1 MRVIVSLKL
10 PPLAQAY
17 GRGLYAAGSAH
28 RLNVHS
34 ATSRAY
40 LQRIKKEQA
49 VAIAQLHK
57 SMPAAQV
64 SWRYQV
70 VLNGFA
76 VSIPPRQLAK
86 LSRQSFAGRVW
97 PSFTYQLALNRSP
110 AVIGADVFHNATG
123 MNGEGVKI
131 GVVDDGIDN
140 TNPFLSGTGFT
151 APSGFPMGQTQFT
164 NGKIIVA
171 RAYPGPG
178 SDDPAKLALDRKASF
193 HGTHVAGIAAGDAGT
208 CAPAGDD
215 HPPTCG
221 LSGIAPKAFIGNY
234 RVFSL
239 PTPAGHIAESPE
251 IAEAF
256 EQTVKDGMDV
266 INFSGGGP
274 AAEPLNDVLIAAT
287 NNVAAAGVVP
297 VIAAGNDRDDFGFG
311 SAGSPGTAPDA
322 ISVAAVSN
330 SQVFAPAL
338 VAFNAGNQEIL
349 HVPVQTRGATPA
361 TWANANQQ
369 LVDIGKIT
377 GTNGLP
383 VDRQLCG
390 GGADPNGSDNPLPA
404 NSLNGVIA
412 LVSRGTCSFASK
424 AGRAQ
429 QAGATGII
437 LVDNRFGE
445 ANPLPIQLPIPSGM
459 VADIDGAALRNA
471 ANPAGRIQIRIGQ
484 TYEDIATGRSGIV
497 TSFSSA
503 GPTAFGHLL
512 KPDVAAPGG
521 QILSSTL
528 SEFAGSPFAVFD
540 GTSMATPHV
549 AGAAAL
555 LVQRHPT
562 WSAQQIKSALMSTA
576 GPAWG
581 NTERTKEAAVTLEGS
596 GLINVARADSPQV
609 FTDPASISLGELN
622 ITGGAMSRGT
632 LLQISDAGGGA
643 GTWSVTLQ
651 AQSATSGTTISMPP
665 LAVLAPGG
673 SADVPVS
680 AHVAANATPGDNMG
694 FIVLTKGAVSRR
706 IPYYF
711 EVSKPLL
718 ANVAAK
724 ELTLLQTGDTS
735 TGQNAVSLYRF
746 PTWPFGPPPTYSG
759 TPYGEPGAEKLYTIQ
774 LGVPVVNFGVSVLA
788 QTANAEIDPFVLGS
802 KDENDV
808 QGYAGLP
815 VNVNGLMFDYR
826 ADIESAGASYP
837 LAKRYYIAVDSGS
850 DAFTNK
856 SLPGQYVLK
865 AWVDDLTPPSL
876 KLVTTRIA
884 AGRPTVVA
892 VTKDSQSGI
901 DPLSLVLNYNG
912 NVLLGASAYDSTTGL
927 VLFGIPS
934 QAPAIKAAKKK
945 KTAMLI
951 ASDNQET
958 KNVNTIGANVLP
970 NTNFKPVKVAVV
982 NTPTVT
988 WLVPRGNACLRTTTR
1003 LAVVASSTKKL
1014 TSAVF
1019 HDGAKKIGSRKPD
1032 SFGLSFTDW
1041 KAKKASKGK
1050 HVLRVT
1056 VRDARGRT
1064 ATARHI
1070 VRVCG

>member
-1 MRVIVSLKL
+1 
-10 PPLAQAY
+10 
-17 GRGLYAAGSAH
+17 
-28 RLNVHS
+28 
-34 ATSRAY
+34 
-40 LQRIKKEQA
+40 
-49 VAIAQLHK
+49 
-57 SMPAAQV
+57 MPA
-64 SWRYQV
+64 
-70 VLNGFA
+70 
-76 VSIPPRQLAK
+76 
-86 LSRQSFAGRVW
+86 
-97 PSFTYQLALNRSP
+97 
-110 AVIGADVFHNATG
+110 
-123 MNGEGVKI
+123 
-131 GVVDDGIDN
+131 
-140 TNPFLSGTGFT
+140 
-151 APSGFPMGQTQFT
+151 
-164 NGKIIVA
+164 
-171 RAYPGPG
+171 
-178 SDDPAKLALDRKASF
+178 
-193 HGTHVAGIAAGDAGT
+193 
-208 CAPAGDD
+208 
-215 HPPTCG
+215 
-221 LSGIAPKAFIGNY
+221 
-234 RVFSL
+234 
-239 PTPAGHIAESPE
+239 
-251 IAEAF
+251 
-256 EQTVKDGMDV
+256 
-266 INFSGGGP
+266 
-274 AAEPLNDVLIAAT
+274 
-287 NNVAAAGVVP
+287 
-297 VIAAGNDRDDFGFG
+297 
-311 SAGSPGTAPDA
+311 
-322 ISVAAVSN
+322 
-330 SQVFAPAL
+330 
-338 VAFNAGNQEIL
+338 
-349 HVPVQTRGATPA
+349 QTRGLTPD

-369 LVDIGKIT
+369 LVDVGKIT

-404 NSLNGVIA
+404 NSLNGAIA
-412 LVSRGTCSFASK
+412 LVSRGTCSFVSK

-445 ANPLPIQLPIPSGM
+445 ANPLPIVLPIPSGM
-459 VADIDGAALRNA
+459 VADVDGAALRNA
-471 ANPAGRIQIRIGQ
+471 MGTTGRIQIRIGQ

-562 WSAQQIKSALMSTA
+562 WSAQQVKSALMSTA

-622 ITGGAMSRGT
+622 ITGGAVSRGT

-643 GTWSVTLQ
+643 GAWSVTLQ
-651 AQSATSGTTISMPP
+651 AQSATAGTTISVAPACGARTGRLGRRAGVGTRGRQRHAGRQHGLRRLDERRR
-665 LAVLAPGG
+665 LAADPVLLRGLEARCSRTCRRP
-673 SADVPVS
+673 SCVS
-680 AHVAANATPGDNMG
+680 
-694 FIVLTKGAVSRR
+694 SRR
-706 IPYYF
+706 
-711 EVSKPLL
+711 
-718 ANVAAK
+718 
-724 ELTLLQTGDTS
+724 GDTS
-735 TGQNAVSLYRF
+735 HGQNVVSLYRF

-759 TPYGEPGAEKLYTIQ
+759 APYGEPGAEKLYTIQ

-788 QTANAEIDPFVLGS
+788 QSANSEIDPFVLGS

-856 SLPGQYVLK
+856 SLAGQYVLR

-912 NVLLGASAYDSTTGL
+912 NVLLGASAYDPTTGL

-945 KTAMLI
+945 KAAMLI

-982 NTPTVT
+982 SKPTVT

-1003 LAVVASSTKKL
+1003 LVVVASSTKKL

-1019 HDGAKKIGSRKPD
+1019 RDGAKKIGARKPD

-1070 VRVCG
+1070 VRVCK